1 MPAHNTR
8 TGLTLHPGFYIASWI
23 FFSNL
28 TILFNKWLID
38 DAGFPVILTWWHM
51 TFATLA
57 TQVLART
64 TNLLDGRHRVKM
76 TMRLYMRAIVPIGL
90 LYSGS
95 LVSSTLVYLYLS
107 VPFIQML
114 KAAAPV
120 VTLLVGWL
128 WGVEHPTWATFSKV
142 LLIVLGVVMASAG
155 EIHFSWPG
163 FIYQVAGILFESVRV
178 IMIQT
183 LVSGEGLNMDPLV
196 SLYYYAPV
204 CAAANFV
211 MSFASGWSSIEWTHA
226 VEVGFWMLLL
236 NAVVAFLL
244 NVSSVL
250 LIGKTS
256 GLVLVLTGILKNI
269 LLVITAVM
277 IWGTPIAPIQL
288 LGYGIALVSLL
299 LYQSGWREIS
309 ETLEAGAKWSRGFS
323 VSRLYGNSRMPPPFA
338 RKPLL
343 AITSLLISL
352 LLVLAWMRGQSIF
365 GKPSATTGTINEAD
379 RLSGN
384 WLTWIHVKDG
394 KWWLGSR

>member
-1 MPAHNTR
+1 MPAYVSLPA
-8 TGLTLHPGFYIASWI
+8 GLTLHPVFYVASWI

-64 TNLLDGRHRVKM
+64 TSILDGRHKVNM
-76 TMRLYMRAIVPIGL
+76 TSRLYIKAVVPIGI

-95 LVSSTLVYLYLS
+95 MVSSTLVYLYLS

-114 KAAAPV
+114 KAASPAV
-120 VTLLVGWL
+120 MLLVGWL
-128 WGVEHPTWATFSKV
+128 WGFEHPTWKKC
-142 LLIVLGVVMASAG
+142 LYIMIIVLGVVMASAG

-163 FIYQVAGILFESVRV
+163 FVYQVAGIFFESLRV
-178 IMIQT
+178 IMIQS
-183 LVSGEGLNMDPLV
+183 LVSSEGLHMDPLV

-204 CAAANFV
+204 CAVTNFV
-211 MSFASGWSSIEWTHA
+211 LSLASGWNSIEWTHA
-226 VEVGFWMLLL
+226 AEVGFWMLLL
-236 NAVVAFLL
+236 NAIVAFML

-269 LLVITAVM
+269 ILVIAAVA
-277 IWGTPIAPIQL
+277 IWGTPIAFCQLIGYAIAL
-288 LGYGIALVSLL
+288 LGLL
-299 LYQSGWREIS
+299 LYQSGWD
-309 ETLEAGAKWSRGFS
+309 EARTILSYPFIFIYEKTQL
-323 VSRLYGNSRMPPPFA
+323 VRLRLP
-338 RKPLL
+338 RKPWLVVV
-343 AITSLLISL
+343 AFIIAL
-352 LLVLAWMRGQSIF
+352 LLVVACVRQGQLYVWQS
-365 GKPSATTGTINEAD
+365 STTETVEGTD
-379 RLSGN
+379 RLSNG

-394 KWWLGSR
+394 KWWVGNK

>member
-1 MPAHNTR
+1 MSTVANSR
-8 TGLTLHPGFYIASWI
+8 LGLHPAFYIASWI

-28 TILFNKWLID
+28 TILFNKWLLD

-64 TNLLDGRHRVKM
+64 TTILDGRHKVKM
-76 TMRLYMRAIVPIGL
+76 TPKLYMKAVIPIGF

-95 LVSSTLVYLYLS
+95 MVTSTLVYLYLS

-128 WGVEHPTWATFSKV
+128 WGVEHPTWLKFFYITIIA
-142 LLIVLGVVMASAG
+142 LGVVMASAG

-163 FIYQVAGILFESVRV
+163 FVYQVAGILLESVRV
-178 IMIQT
+178 TMIQS
-183 LVSGEGLNMDPLV
+183 LVSAEGLSMDPLV

-204 CAAANFV
+204 CAVTNFV
-211 MSFASGWSSIEWTHA
+211 LSLASGWSTIEWTHA
-226 VEVGFWMLLL
+226 AEVGFWMLLL

-256 GLVLVLTGILKNI
+256 GLILVLTGIFKNI
-269 LLVITAVM
+269 LLVVAAVA
-277 IWGTPIAPIQL
+277 IWGTPITSLQL
-288 LGYGIALVSLL
+288 VGYTLALFGML
-299 LYQSGWREIS
+299 LYQSGWD
-309 ETLEAGAKWSRGFS
+309 EAKTSLTYPFQYIYQNT
-323 VSRLYGNSRMPPPFA
+323 RLPPFS
-338 RKPLL
+338 RKPWLGGAAFLITLLLLL
-343 AITSLLISL
+343 AWT
-352 LLVLAWMRGQSIF
+352 REGQTYHGQS
-365 GKPSATTGTINEAD
+365 SATETAEGID
-379 RLSGN
+379 RLSSG
-384 WLTWIHVKDG
+384 WLTWLHVKDG
-394 KWWLGSR
+394 KWQIGSD